1 MARRRYVLAY
11 DITDDRRLRK
21 VHSCAKTYGY
31 SLQYSV
37 FICDLDP
44 MELTRLKWDLGALI
58 AHGEDRIALI
68 DLGGS
73 RPPPGSFF
81 SVCTPSSPSKAPRS
95 SDRSTAAVTA
105 PSPASARTQVRGKM

>member
-1 MARRRYVLAY
+1 MARRRFVLAY
-11 DITDDRRLRK
+11 DIMDDRRLRK

-68 DLGGS
+68 DLGE
-73 RPPPGSFF
+73 
-81 SVCTPSSPSKAPRS
+81 VTSPTRFVFLGVHPVLPQQGP
-95 SDRSTAAVTA
+95 TIV
-105 PSPASARTQVRGKM
+105 